1 MVFCTSH
8 VEKLSPKC
16 VDFWLAR
23 YCYCCSYLYY
33 VIVLV
38 VWSTPVS
45 VLELVWWISLS
56 VYVGNLQKL
65 CKTLDGD
72 QALREA
78 KEREDEKTVNDEEMA
93 ERSVNTLTTYCSAVA
108 ECRRSVMPHAQVDHW
123 SGNDYF
129 SFICKN
135 KKWWKQPYFSAL
147 VQWWCTDEYWKWT
160 GTLNNFPLMYF
171 IIFRS
176 SHYVHNKLGMWIV
189 TWYIQMQMLI
199 MFGGLV
205 AILPW

>member
-16 VDFWLAR
+16 VDFWLGR

-33 VIVLV
+33 VIVLL

-108 ECRRSVMPHAQVDHW
+108 ECRRSVMPPAHVDQVMNISVLFARTRNGENNRTLVPW
-123 SGNDYF
+123 CSGD
-129 SFICKN
+129 
-135 KKWWKQPYFSAL
+135 AL
-147 VQWWCTDEYWKWT
+147 MNIDNEPV
-160 GTLNNFPLMYF
+160 L
-171 IIFRS
+171 
-176 SHYVHNKLGMWIV
+176 
-189 TWYIQMQMLI
+189 
-199 MFGGLV
+199 
-205 AILPW
+205 